1 MPKKRNFT
9 PSKSLM
15 SSPFKS
21 ASFLRP
27 KSAPDASSESA
38 TSNQPKTPG
47 KHLRFLMLYE
57 FDGYMYRSFNYK
69 KIQKKNIHE

>member
-1 MPKKRNFT
+1 
-9 PSKSLM
+9 M

-27 KSAPDASSESA
+27 KSAPDATSESA

-47 KHLRFLMLYE
+47 KHFKSHMLYE
-57 FDGYMYRSFNYK
+57 FDGYIDHLTIKR
-69 KIQKKNIHE
+69 